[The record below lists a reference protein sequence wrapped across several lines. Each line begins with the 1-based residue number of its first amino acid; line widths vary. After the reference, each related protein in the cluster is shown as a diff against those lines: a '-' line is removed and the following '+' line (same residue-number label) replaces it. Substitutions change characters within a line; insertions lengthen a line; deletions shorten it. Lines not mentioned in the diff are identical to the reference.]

1 MKRIKS
7 SQLMYLINFKN
18 KNEYAKD
25 VVKGLNEWKVMKE
38 KRENMEI
45 SNQEYIDWKLN
56 FRLENID

>member
-1 MKRIKS
+1 
-7 SQLMYLINFKN
+7 MYLINFKN

-38 KRENMEI
+38 KRENIEI